1 MVPTPGIYML
11 IDLVLSGGIN
21 YLLQKAE
28 VDALLTLA
36 LTEKRDISVTELNV
50 LKIERDRVSDD
61 LNAQIDAA
69 LAAEQE

>member
-1 MVPTPGIYML
+1 MAPNIYL
-11 IDLVLSGGIN
+11 LLDLVLSGGIN

-36 LTEKRDISVTELNV
+36 LTEKRDITVAELNV
-50 LKIERDRVSDD
+50 LKVERDRVSDD

-69 LAAEQE
+69 IAAEQA